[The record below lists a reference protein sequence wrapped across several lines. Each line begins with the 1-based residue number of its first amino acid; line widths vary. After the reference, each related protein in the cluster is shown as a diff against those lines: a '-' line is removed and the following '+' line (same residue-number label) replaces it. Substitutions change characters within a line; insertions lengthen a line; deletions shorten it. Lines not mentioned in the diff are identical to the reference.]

1 MVTVFARLWKTSS
14 YFKMDFQTCE
24 KINNSVCALVSVF
37 RYDLFSPAIAS
48 DFFLDRV
55 CFYDSW

>member
-1 MVTVFARLWKTSS
+1 
-14 YFKMDFQTCE
+14 MDFQTCE